1 MFRSE
6 KQMVEWLKRR
16 RAPAGRGLLLG
27 IGDDA
32 ALLRPPAAG
41 TEWVLTTDLMVEDV
55 HFLAHLEPARS
66 VGHRALAR
74 GLSDVAAMGGRPRFA
89 LVSLALSGKAPSKWF
104 REFHQG
110 LQSLARRYNVTLVG
124 GDTAL
129 SPRGTVVDTVLVGEV
144 RSGFAVRRSGAS
156 PGDRIFV
163 SGGVGL
169 SAWGGKLIRS
179 KLRPVHRLQRAAVRS
194 HLYPT
199 PRCTLGERLAL
210 NRSASAM
217 IDVSDGL
224 ALDLHRLCEAS
235 GVGARLGADSI
246 PHPAPTG
253 NLLQRHEALRLALE
267 GGEDY
272 ELLFTV
278 SPKKVRR
285 LSAKPA
291 GVALTEIGEIT
302 RGRKIEIVQDGKT
315 RSLASGGYDHFRR
328 KKSEPRLF

>member
-16 RAPAGRGLLLG
+16 HAPAGRGLLLG

-32 ALLRPPAAG
+32 ALVKPSAG
-41 TEWVLTTDLMVEDV
+41 TEWILTTDLMVEDV
-55 HFLAHLEPARS
+55 HFLTRLEPARS
-66 VGHRALAR
+66 VGHRAMAR

-89 LVSLALSGKAPSKWF
+89 LVSLALSGDLPSKWF
-104 REFHQG
+104 GEFYQG
-110 LQSLARRYNVTLVG
+110 LQALARRFKVTLVG
-124 GDTAL
+124 GDTAI
-129 SPRGTVVDTVLVGEV
+129 SPRGTMVDTVLVGEV
-144 RSGFAVRRSGAS
+144 RSGYALRRSGAR
-156 PGDRIFV
+156 PADRIFV
-163 SGGVGL
+163 SGRVGL
-169 SAWGGKLIRS
+169 SAWGLKLLRS
-179 KLRPVHRLQRAAVRS
+179 KSRPTQKIQREAIHS
-194 HLYPT
+194 HLYPA
-199 PRCTLGERLAL
+199 PRCSLGERLAL
-210 NRSASAM
+210 NRTASAM
-217 IDVSDGL
+217 IDISDGP

-235 GVGARLGADSI
+235 GVGARLRGDNI
-246 PHPAPTG
+246 PHPDPTG
-253 NLLQRHEALRLALE
+253 KLLPRHEALRLALE

-291 GVALTEIGEIT
+291 DVALTEIGEIT

-328 KKSEPRLF
+328 KKN

>member
-1 MFRSE
+1 
-6 KQMVEWLKRR
+6 
-16 RAPAGRGLLLG
+16 
-27 IGDDA
+27 
-32 ALLRPPAAG
+32 
-41 TEWVLTTDLMVEDV
+41 
-55 HFLAHLEPARS
+55 
-66 VGHRALAR
+66 
-74 GLSDVAAMGGRPRFA
+74 MGGKPRFA
-89 LVSLALSGKAPSKWF
+89 LVSLALSRNAPSRWF
-104 REFHQG
+104 GEFYQG
-110 LQSLARRYNVTLVG
+110 LQSLARRFNVKLIG

-129 SPRGTVVDTVLVGEV
+129 SPGGTVVDAVLVGEV
-144 RSGFAVRRSGAS
+144 RSGFAVRRSGAR

-163 SGGVGL
+163 SGRVGL
-169 SAWGGKLIRS
+169 SAWGLKLIRS
-179 KLRPVHRLQRAAVRS
+179 KSRSTQKNQRAAIRS

-210 NRSASAM
+210 NRAASAM

-235 GVGARLGADSI
+235 GVGARLRADSI
-246 PHPAPTG
+246 PHPDPTG
-253 NLLQRHEALRLALE
+253 NLLQRHAALRLALE

-278 SPKKVRR
+278 SPKKARQ

-315 RSLASGGYDHFRR
+315 RRLASGGYDHFRR
-328 KKSEPRLF
+328 KRN